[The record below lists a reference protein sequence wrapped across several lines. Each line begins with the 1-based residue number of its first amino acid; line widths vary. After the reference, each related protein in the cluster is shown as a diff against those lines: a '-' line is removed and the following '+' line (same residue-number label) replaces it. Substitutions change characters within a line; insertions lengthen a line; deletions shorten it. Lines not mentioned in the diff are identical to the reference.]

1 MKSSQLQLC
10 SRPEGHPSAENFS
23 MVHVDLP
30 ELKEG
35 QILVRNEFLTVDPY
49 MRGRMNNVKSYVPP
63 FELNQPLE
71 GGAVGFVVESK
82 NSAFKVGEPVLSGF
96 GWRDLWVAEPK
107 GVISLKNM
115 EDYPL
120 SWALGTLGMPGLT
133 AWSGLHKVG
142 ALQPNETVFVSGA
155 AGAVGSIVGQLAKAH
170 GARVI
175 GSAGSQAKVDW
186 LKEIGFDEVI
196 NYQKQPIR
204 KALAEVTAKGIDL
217 YFDNVGGS
225 HLEAAIDRM
234 NVKGRIVLC
243 GAIEQY
249 NQLERPSGPDNM
261 IMIVGKQ
268 LSLKGFIVSSY
279 NTYHN
284 QFQEDV
290 RGLIGKGQVTVQETV
305 SEGLDQMVNA
315 FLGLFSG
322 HNTGKAIVKLSLN

>member
-1 MKSSQLQLC
+1 
-10 SRPEGHPSAENFS
+10 
-23 MVHVDLP
+23 
-30 ELKEG
+30 
-35 QILVRNEFLTVDPY
+35 
-49 MRGRMNNVKSYVPP
+49 
-63 FELNQPLE
+63 
-71 GGAVGFVVESK
+71 
-82 NSAFKVGEPVLSGF
+82 
-96 GWRDLWVAEPK
+96 
-107 GVISLKNM
+107 M
-115 EDYPL
+115 E
-120 SWALGTLGMPGLT
+120 
-133 AWSGLHKVG
+133 
-142 ALQPNETVFVSGA
+142 ALQPKETVFVSGA

-196 NYQKQPIR
+196 NYQEQPIR
-204 KALAEVTAKGIDL
+204 KALAEVTAQGIDL

-284 QFQEDV
+284 QFQEEV
-290 RGLIGKGQVTVQETV
+290 RSLIGKGQVRVQETV